1 MNRRAFFKS
10 LTVAALGSTGLAST
24 PPLRFGSGQA
34 SEAVGERC
42 GPEMTAAER
51 RRRSRFLNVVLR
63 THENKAVRFYD
74 DLIRD
79 KFVLINFM
87 YTGCL
92 DDCPLTTA
100 NLVQVQKLLR
110 ARLGRDLFIYSI
122 TVDPAHDTPQVLRAY
137 ARRFRVGPGW
147 LFLTGTPMAIAG
159 LRRAFGDNPR
169 LEPGESDHLG
179 VIRYGIEPLERW
191 ESCPALTPPESIA
204 RYITWLKPK
213 KQGIGVGV

>member
-1 MNRRAFFKS
+1 MTCVR
-10 LTVAALGSTGLAST
+10 
-24 PPLRFGSGQA
+24 
-34 SEAVGERC
+34 
-42 GPEMTAAER
+42 EMTADER
-51 RRRSRFLNVVLR
+51 RRRRRFPNVVLR

-74 DLIRD
+74 DLVKD

-100 NLVQVQKLLR
+100 HLVLVQKLLR

-147 LFLTGTPMAIAG
+147 RFLTGTPMAIAE
-159 LRRAFGDNPR
+159 LRRALGDNPR

-179 VIRYGIEPLERW
+179 VIRYGIEALERW
-191 ESCPALTPPESIA
+191 EGCPALTPPESIA
-204 RYITWLKPK
+204 RYITWLEPQK
-213 KQGIGVGV
+213 